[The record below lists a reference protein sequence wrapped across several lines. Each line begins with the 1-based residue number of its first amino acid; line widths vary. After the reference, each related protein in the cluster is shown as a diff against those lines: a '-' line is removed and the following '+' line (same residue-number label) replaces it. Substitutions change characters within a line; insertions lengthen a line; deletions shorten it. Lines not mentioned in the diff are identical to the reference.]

1 MTRKGLRYF
10 ILIVVFS
17 ILTIGNQLFAQLKYA
32 GLVQF
37 SGVVVSNDSLQ
48 PLPFV
53 SIVIKDTYRGTISD
67 YNGFFS
73 FVSQVGDTL
82 EFSAIGYKKSRYVVP
97 DSLVSDRYSIIKIM
111 TRDTILL
118 QETVIYPWPTKSQF
132 KQAFLQL
139 RVPDDD
145 YERALRNLSLAELRS
160 RMQSLP
166 LDGSGNY
173 KASILET
180 QDNLYRAGQYRSFS
194 LLNPIAWAK
203 FIEAWQRG
211 DYKRKED

>member
-1 MTRKGLRYF
+1 
-10 ILIVVFS
+10 
-17 ILTIGNQLFAQLKYA
+17 
-32 GLVQF
+32 
-37 SGVVVSNDSLQ
+37 
-48 PLPFV
+48 
-53 SIVIKDTYRGTISD
+53 
-67 YNGFFS
+67 
-73 FVSQVGDTL
+73 
-82 EFSAIGYKKSRYVVP
+82 
-97 DSLVSDRYSIIKIM
+97 
-111 TRDTILL
+111 
-118 QETVIYPWPTKSQF
+118 
-132 KQAFLQL
+132 LQL

-180 QDNLYRAGQYRSFS
+180 QDNLYRAGQYRSIS

>member
-1 MTRKGLRYF
+1 MR
-10 ILIVVFS
+10 
-17 ILTIGNQLFAQLKYA
+17 
-32 GLVQF
+32 
-37 SGVVVSNDSLQ
+37 

-53 SIVIKDTYRGTISD
+53 SIIVKDSYRGTISD

-82 EFSAIGYKKSRYVVP
+82 VFSAIGYKKARYIVP
-97 DSLVSDRYSIIKIM
+97 DSLKSDRYSIIKIM

-118 QETVIYPWPTKSQF
+118 QETIIYPWPNRAQF
-132 KQAFLQL
+132 KQAFLRL

-145 YERALRNLSLAELRS
+145 YERARRNLSLAELRS

-173 KASILET
+173 KASMLET
-180 QDNLYRAGQYRSFS
+180 QDNIYGAGQYRSIS
-194 LLNPIAWAK
+194 LLNPIAWAN

-211 DYKRKED
+211 DYKRKK

>member
-1 MTRKGLRYF
+1 MLLKRIPSYIIVMAFLLMTSQSLKGQESY
-10 ILIVVFS
+10 S
-17 ILTIGNQLFAQLKYA
+17 

-37 SGVVVSNDSLQ
+37 SGLVVSSDSLQ

-53 SIVIKDTYRGTISD
+53 SIVVKGTYRGTISD

-73 FVSQVGDTL
+73 FVSRIGDTL
-82 EFSAIGYKKSRYVVP
+82 EFSAIGYQKGLYIVP
-97 DSLVSDRYSIIKIM
+97 DSLLKNRHSVIKIM

-118 QETVIYPWPTKSQF
+118 PETVVFPWPSRSQF

-139 RVPDDD
+139 RLPDND
-145 YERALRNLSLAELRS
+145 YERAKRNLSLAELRS
-160 RMQSLP
+160 RMQTLP

-173 KASILET
+173 KVSIMET
-180 QDNLYRAGQYRSFS
+180 QDNLYRAGQYRSIS
-194 LLNPIAWAK
+194 LLNPVAWAK

>member
-1 MTRKGLRYF
+1 MSINRSSAF
-10 ILIVVFS
+10 IVILALILNFPVS
-17 ILTIGNQLFAQLKYA
+17 MRGQGNYT

-37 SGVVVSNDSLQ
+37 SGLVVSSDSLQ

-53 SIVIKDTYRGTISD
+53 SIVVKGTYRGTISD

-73 FVSQVGDTL
+73 FVSRIGDTL
-82 EFSAIGYKKSRYVVP
+82 EFSAIGYQKGLYIVP
-97 DSLVSDRYSIIKIM
+97 DSLLSDRHSVIKIM

-118 QETVIYPWPTKSQF
+118 PETVVFPWPSKSQF

-139 RVPDDD
+139 RLPDND
-145 YERALRNLSLAELRS
+145 YERAKRNLSLAELRS
-160 RMQSLP
+160 RMQTLP

-173 KASILET
+173 KVSIMET
-180 QDNLYRAGQYRSFS
+180 QDNLYRAGQYRSIS
-194 LLNPIAWAK
+194 LLNPVAWAK